1 MAAGI
6 PIYQFINN
14 QYSVASKT
22 NTVVAKIP
30 SPIFNMI
37 NGGKHGSTNLDFQEF
52 HVIPPTSISFAKALE
67 LGGDV
72 YSTLKKILDYRN
84 ASIAVSE
91 EGGFTPNLLSNID
104 ALELLK
110 EAISQRKLKL
120 GIDVFIGLDCAAN
133 HYYKNGKYLIKD
145 KPQPVTKE
153 EYIQFLLERVG
164 EYNILILEDPLE
176 EEDFDGW
183 KKITEGIGSKTYIVA
198 DDFATGDNQLV
209 KKALEQSACN
219 AVIVKFNQVATIT
232 ELLELTHILKQK
244 NTKIVF
250 SQRLGETTDSI
261 IADIAVGIGADFV
274 KFGSPVRGERVVKYN
289 RLLEIDQ
296 ELLSAKA

>member
-1 MAAGI
+1 
-6 PIYQFINN
+6 
-14 QYSVASKT
+14 
-22 NTVVAKIP
+22 
-30 SPIFNMI
+30 
-37 NGGKHGSTNLDFQEF
+37 
-52 HVIPPTSISFAKALE
+52 
-67 LGGDV
+67 
-72 YSTLKKILDYRN
+72 
-84 ASIAVSE
+84 
-91 EGGFTPNLLSNID
+91 
-104 ALELLK
+104 
-110 EAISQRKLKL
+110 
-120 GIDVFIGLDCAAN
+120 
-133 HYYKNGKYLIKD
+133 
-145 KPQPVTKE
+145 VTKE

>member
-1 MAAGI
+1 MVLGK
-6 PIYQFINN
+6 
-14 QYSVASKT
+14 SVDGRNIMPDVQA
-22 NTVVAKIP
+22 VQERMQKI
-30 SPIFNMI
+30 SDAIRS
-37 NGGKHGSTNLDFQEF
+37 GEWRGVTG
-52 HVIPPTSISFAKALE
+52 
-67 LGGDV
+67 
-72 YSTLKKILDYRN
+72 KKIRNIINIGIGGSDLGPRMATEALKWYGDRSLDVR
-84 ASIAVSE
+84 
-91 EGGFTPNLLSNID
+91 FLSNID

-261 IADIAVGIGADFV
+261 VAYTALVIG
-274 KFGSPVRGERVVKYN
+274 PVSYPRYRIP
-289 RLLEIDQ
+289 LEPFLYLITALG
-296 ELLSAKA
+296 LLSLPWKTKGTSVKVLKS